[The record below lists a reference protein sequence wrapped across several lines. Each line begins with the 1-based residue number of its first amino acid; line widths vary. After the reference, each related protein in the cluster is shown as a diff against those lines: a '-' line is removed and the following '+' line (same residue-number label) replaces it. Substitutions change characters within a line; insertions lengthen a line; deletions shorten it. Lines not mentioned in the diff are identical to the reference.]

1 MNFTQL
7 QDEVTLTLQDTSF
20 ASKLPNW
27 INDSV
32 GQIIDDANVP
42 GFKELLSVDTVI
54 SQAYT
59 TLGATC
65 DGRILYVGTSTGE
78 LIGGVVTLEHML
90 KMYPS
95 MDNAGDVEY
104 VVIEGNTMYYQN
116 IPAVATTLTVLHRR
130 KPVVMVEDN
139 DEPEGIPEHLQLEV
153 IVPKV
158 AIRGFDK
165 IEDGIE
171 GEKVNTIAQ
180 SIRYKQG
187 LHDVMCWVAKRVP
200 HRSTSIWSH

>member
-1 MNFTQL
+1 MNL
-7 QDEVTLTLQDTSF
+7 GELKDEVIVAIGDTSF
-20 ASKLPNW
+20 NDKLANW
-27 INDSV
+27 INDSI

-54 SQAYT
+54 DQAYT
-59 TLGATC
+59 TLGVTC
-65 DGRILYVGTSTGE
+65 DGRILYVGSATAE
-78 LIGGVVTLEHML
+78 LAGGVVTLEQLL

-95 MDNAGDVEY
+95 MVEAGDVEY
-104 VVIEGNTMYYQN
+104 VAAEGDTLYYQS
-116 IPAVATTLTVLHRR
+116 IPAAVTPLTILHRR
-130 KPVVMVEDN
+130 KPVAMVNDS
-139 DEPEGIPEHLQLEV
+139 DEPEGIPEHLHLEV

-158 AIRGFDK
+158 AIRGFDR

-171 GEKVNTIAQ
+171 GKKVNTIAQ

-187 LHDVMCWVAKRVP
+187 LHSLMCWVAKRSP